1 MRIKTLLADRS
12 DLALVGLRT
21 ILEPVDRIKIV
32 GEARNAERMHGMIA
46 EMHPD
51 VVLIDH
57 TAEGFGA
64 EAIRDGLRRSPRT
77 RFIAITPDPSQLA
90 LMSAL
95 RAGVSSYIQKDCG
108 RNEIIDSVLHTGD
121 GQKFFCGKIIRA
133 IQEASLD
140 VETIC
145 ENVQD
150 CEPVT
155 VSERESQIIAL
166 IAEGCSYTR
175 IADRLC
181 LSAHTVTTHRK
192 NIMHKLGVNN
202 TAALVLYAV
211 KNGLV
216 SPNKFL
222 FNS

>member
-1 MRIKTLLADRS
+1 MRIKTLLADKS
-12 DLALVGLRT
+12 ELARVGLRC
-21 ILEPVDRIKIV
+21 ILEPVARINIV
-32 GEARNAERMHGMIA
+32 GEAQDAG
-46 EMHPD
+46 EMLARIEGLQPD

-64 EAIRDGLRRSPRT
+64 DAVRDALRKFPRT
-77 RFIAITPDPSQLA
+77 RFVAITPDPSQMA

-95 RAGVSSYIQKDCG
+95 RAGVSSYIKKDCK

-121 GQKFFCGKIIRA
+121 GQKFFCGKILRA
-133 IQEASLD
+133 IEAASMDPDTMFRPALD
-140 VETIC
+140 C
-145 ENVQD
+145 N
-150 CEPVT
+150 PVT
-155 VSERESQIIAL
+155 LSEREAQIIAL
-166 IAEGCSYTR
+166 IAEGFSYTR

-211 KNGLV
+211 KYGLV

-222 FNS
+222 FNA